1 MSTRPVLLILL
12 AAFAGCAPAATM
24 GGTHDRNHVGHEEL
38 TATHAPDL
46 YSALKQTRPEFFASR
61 GVSSIRLGSEDI
73 PAVFIDGVAVGD
85 IQDRASQEE
94 ALRNVAVMNVI
105 EVRRLTPSE
114 STIRL
119 GRDSPAGALLV
130 TTSRAPSGNPRT

>member
-12 AAFAGCAPAATM
+12 AALGGCAPAVTTGAA
-24 GGTHDRNHVGHEEL
+24 HDRNRVGHDEL
-38 TATHAPDL
+38 AATHAPDL
-46 YSALKQTRPEFFASR
+46 FSALKQTRPEFFVSR

-94 ALRNVAVMNVI
+94 ALRQLAVINVV
-105 EVRRLTPSE
+105 EVRRLTPAE

-130 TTSRAPSGNPRT
+130 TTSKTAR